1 MSENIKEFKKSIT
14 DEELAELPLAFFEGK
29 QIRRIRD
36 EVTEKWFFSVVDVT
50 SALSQSS
57 D

>member
-1 MSENIKEFKKSIT
+1 MILEAK
-14 DEELAELPLAFFEGK
+14 LAFFEGK

-36 EVTEKWFFSVVDVT
+36 EVTEKWFFSVVDVI

-57 D
+57 NGRKYRNKLKERLKAE